1 MKELKTKL
9 QDSGTRL
16 KGCEWYWTWV
26 PYSTHGAVYDPYG
39 GCKFI
44 WNFVVSAPILKH
56 STTDLKDAGGVFF
69 LHSYRGIGKTFIWRI
84 LFSTLRSRGEIA
96 LNVASSGITTLLI
109 PGGRTAHSRFSIP
122 LSVNEDSTCNIKQK
136 SDVVELIAKA
146 RLIIWDRAPI
156 VHKHCFEALDK
167 TLREMC

>member
-1 MKELKTKL
+1 M
-9 QDSGTRL
+9 
-16 KGCEWYWTWV
+16 
-26 PYSTHGAVYDPYG
+26 
-39 GCKFI
+39 
-44 WNFVVSAPILKH
+44 SAPILKH

-146 RLIIWDRAPI
+146 RLII
-156 VHKHCFEALDK
+156 
-167 TLREMC
+167 